1 MKHLAVF
8 LLAASGMMAADFGT
22 GQAAR
27 AVIGQPTFTA
37 QLPDSSDV
45 VLGGVGGVAYAN
57 GKLFVTDANRVAATP
72 INHRVLI
79 FNVSEFLPRPD
90 AEIPQTDPPSR
101 CPLCVGKASVVLG
114 QEDFTGS
121 EWHIGPSG
129 MRLPTAVASDGIR
142 LAVADT
148 DNNRILIWNSIPTTN
163 NAPADI
169 VIGQP
174 DFNSTAPNAGTGDSR
189 VPSPRSL
196 RSPQGVWIQDGRLFV
211 ADTLNKRVLIWNS
224 FPTENFQPA
233 DVVLGQPDFYTAI
246 EPDLTRNEIQASAK
260 TLLDPVSVTSDGVR
274 LFVSDLGHHR
284 VLIWNSIP
292 TTNQQPADVVVGQ
305 PNMTSAVANYSHTFK
320 VDETGKIIERTKVL
334 CDPDG
339 GKDDNGLP
347 TYPARCAATLEYP
360 RFALSDGTRLFIADG
375 GNDRILVFNRIPT
388 TNGEAADVVLGQIN
402 DHLTQTSDN
411 PDNPDV
417 ERRASTDSVRTPT
430 SLAWDGENLYVS
442 EPFSRRVLVFTV
454 GGPILP
460 LTAVRNAASLDVF
473 AVGSITLGGEI
484 QENDEIT
491 IKIRDKEY
499 KYKVKKD
506 DTFELIIRELVNLIN
521 AGDGDPWVL
530 ATENPTLLAV
540 NLTSR
545 VGGKLGDETEI
556 SASVSPDTARITA
569 RASGNTLGGGGFAAK
584 LAPGSLIS
592 IFGNDLAETTMA
604 APPDADPLPSELG
617 GVRVYVDGRAA
628 PIIAV
633 SPTQINAQLPFEVLD
648 ATSVSVYV
656 RTQRSDGTVTNTTAI
671 GVPIIPAN
679 PGVFTYG
686 GTDPRPAVAMHGSSH
701 ATGTIYIEGTAKEGD
716 EITVTIED
724 RTYKYKLTADDTLES
739 ARDRLIE
746 LINTD
751 PQVFAIPSTHHRYIR
766 LRARVQGPAGNGIRF
781 SATADGGNVVVGGTN
796 SRLCCANV
804 EGALITEDNP
814 AVPGENIIIYATGLG
829 MVHPDEAKF
838 ATYTG
843 YTYKGPFSNAPDEFV
858 SAMVGGKTANV
869 LAAGMKPGTVGIYE
883 VHLELNSDLPTNPL
897 TQLTIAQDIYVSNIA
912 TIPLWNPNEQ
922 ANPLQ

>member
-1 MKHLAVF
+1 
-8 LLAASGMMAADFGT
+8 
-22 GQAAR
+22 
-27 AVIGQPTFTA
+27 
-37 QLPDSSDV
+37 
-45 VLGGVGGVAYAN
+45 
-57 GKLFVTDANRVAATP
+57 
-72 INHRVLI
+72 
-79 FNVSEFLPRPD
+79 
-90 AEIPQTDPPSR
+90 
-101 CPLCVGKASVVLG
+101 
-114 QEDFTGS
+114 
-121 EWHIGPSG
+121 
-129 MRLPTAVASDGIR
+129 
-142 LAVADT
+142 
-148 DNNRILIWNSIPTTN
+148 
-163 NAPADI
+163 
-169 VIGQP
+169 
-174 DFNSTAPNAGTGDSR
+174 
-189 VPSPRSL
+189 
-196 RSPQGVWIQDGRLFV
+196 
-211 ADTLNKRVLIWNS
+211 
-224 FPTENFQPA
+224 
-233 DVVLGQPDFYTAI
+233 VVLGQPDFYTAI

-417 ERRASTDSVRTPT
+417 ERRASTDSVRTRT

>member
-1 MKHLAVF
+1 
-8 LLAASGMMAADFGT
+8 MMAADFGT

-246 EPDLTRNEIQASAK
+246 EPDIQASAK

>member
-1 MKHLAVF
+1 
-8 LLAASGMMAADFGT
+8 
-22 GQAAR
+22 
-27 AVIGQPTFTA
+27 
-37 QLPDSSDV
+37 
-45 VLGGVGGVAYAN
+45 
-57 GKLFVTDANRVAATP
+57 
-72 INHRVLI
+72 
-79 FNVSEFLPRPD
+79 
-90 AEIPQTDPPSR
+90 
-101 CPLCVGKASVVLG
+101 
-114 QEDFTGS
+114 
-121 EWHIGPSG
+121 
-129 MRLPTAVASDGIR
+129 
-142 LAVADT
+142 
-148 DNNRILIWNSIPTTN
+148 
-163 NAPADI
+163 
-169 VIGQP
+169 
-174 DFNSTAPNAGTGDSR
+174 
-189 VPSPRSL
+189 
-196 RSPQGVWIQDGRLFV
+196 
-211 ADTLNKRVLIWNS
+211 
-224 FPTENFQPA
+224 TENFQPA

>member
-246 EPDLTRNEIQASAK
+246 EPDIQASAK